1 MVRAVELKGAF
12 EKYEDI
18 DTRLEYTNFK
28 KLSAKESENIMIVDD
43 YITRNTCDI
52 KNTSILDSNELEA
65 VEDEDENENDT
76 YYEEDFHDENEFL
89 EDENDGDGDGDG
101 DGENDGDGE
110 SGGQTGSISLASMQ
124 QTLLNTLS
132 QKTVPIPVNIFT
144 ITSLTNIMLISIYF
158 LF

>member
-52 KNTSILDSNELEA
+52 KNTNILDSNELEA
-65 VEDEDENENDT
+65 VEDEDENDT

-89 EDENDGDGDGDG
+89 EDENDRDGGN
-101 DGENDGDGE
+101 DGENDGDGDGE
-110 SGGQTGSISLASMQ
+110 SGGQTGGISLASMQ

-144 ITSLTNIMLISIYF
+144 ITSLTYIMLISIYF